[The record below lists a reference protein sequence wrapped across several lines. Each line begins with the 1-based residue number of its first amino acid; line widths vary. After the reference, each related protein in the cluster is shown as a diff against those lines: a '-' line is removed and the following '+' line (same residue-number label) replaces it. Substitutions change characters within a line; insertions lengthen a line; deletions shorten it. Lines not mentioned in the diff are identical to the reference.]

1 MKTIGKKTQAK
12 PSFDEDGYEQ
22 GMNSLNGE
30 ALPDLGRVKAKP
42 LGHGGARPGAGRK
55 PSNRK
60 PILFRLTPA
69 TIRKVR
75 LAAKRKGVGPS
86 EAVEAYLSRIP
97 VDA

>member
-1 MKTIGKKTQAK
+1 MKTIGKEICAQ
-12 PSFDEDGYEQ
+12 PVFDTDGYET

-30 ALPDLGRVKAKP
+30 ALPDLQRVKAKP

-60 PILFRLTPA
+60 PVSFRLTPA

-75 LAAKRKGVGPS
+75 LAAKRKGVNPS
-86 EAVEAYLSRIP
+86 IAAEECLSRI
-97 VDA
+97 VV